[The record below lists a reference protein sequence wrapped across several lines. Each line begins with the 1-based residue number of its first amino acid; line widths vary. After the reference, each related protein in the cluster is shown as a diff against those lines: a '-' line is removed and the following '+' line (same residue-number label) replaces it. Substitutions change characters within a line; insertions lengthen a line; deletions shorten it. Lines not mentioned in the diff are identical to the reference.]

1 MSALTILL
9 DKEQRLLEHFTAL
22 QCRFE
27 TGGAWRR
34 QFYYDSIRRPACH
47 RIFDNADNGSD
58 DRTGDTAAHRLAEQL
73 ADIDTTGS
81 PLKHRQ
87 QRSEKRPAACA
98 AKRPGNG
105 VAERTQIEILHRRTC
120 RIATYR
126 SGDELDDE
134 IDKCG

>member
-1 MSALTILL
+1 LKPAA
-9 DKEQRLLEHFTAL
+9 R
-22 QCRFE
+22 
-27 TGGAWRR
+27 GAAS
-34 QFYYDSIRRPACH
+34 FIDSTRRPACY
-47 RIFDNADNGSD
+47 RIFDKADNGSD
-58 DRTGDTAAHRLAEQL
+58 DGTGNAAAHRLAEQL

-98 AKRPGNG
+98 AKRAGNG
-105 VAERTQIEILHRRTC
+105 VAERAQIEILHRRTC
-120 RIATYR
+120 GIATYR